1 MIREFERL
9 FAQPGATQD
18 QVERIIE
25 GFLTEF
31 KGSRIYEDVETS
43 LKRFKAEEDLKRL
56 RENFAAAATIYQQGI
71 QQLKI
76 DNPNI
81 KINMERNI
89 FDILQREKVQAYKT
103 QQGAIF
109 VSDFS
114 QKTVEVPVQ
123 DARTKHLLHLFASEL
138 KRLFMKYPKLSG
150 EINERLAEF
159 FQQEIID
166 IIEVDEVDRLV
177 EIVKYKP
184 QIVKVQNVYA
194 YSSEK
199 SRKV

>member
-1 MIREFERL
+1 
-9 FAQPGATQD
+9 
-18 QVERIIE
+18 
-25 GFLTEF
+25 
-31 KGSRIYEDVETS
+31 
-43 LKRFKAEEDLKRL
+43 
-56 RENFAAAATIYQQGI
+56 
-71 QQLKI
+71 
-76 DNPNI
+76 
-81 KINMERNI
+81 
-89 FDILQREKVQAYKT
+89 
-103 QQGAIF
+103 
-109 VSDFS
+109 
-114 QKTVEVPVQ
+114 
-123 DARTKHLLHLFASEL
+123 
-138 KRLFMKYPKLSG
+138 MKYPKLSG